1 MSELSA
7 GVRALLGRMESN
19 PEEFYGDASKWNFM
33 FAPNFRDVM
42 TEPEKGAL
50 HEALKEAR
58 RKEFDELVMRRILR
72 DTEEEAV
79 KQVRSSGI
87 MSRGQVTTAIG
98 NSLNEA
104 FSAEYDKA
112 QRQKISYEQTT
123 MQQHLDAHN
132 KAYNALAN
140 ATTITGQGLLSNINS
155 VNPYK

>member
-19 PEEFYGDASKWNFM
+19 PEEFYGDASKWAFM

-72 DTEEEAV
+72 DTEEETV
-79 KQVRSSGI
+79 KQARSSGI

-98 NSLNEA
+98 TSLNDVFGQA
-104 FSAEYDKA
+104 YLGNY
-112 QRQKISYEQTT
+112 QQQQNTLTGVTT
-123 MQQHLDAHN
+123 AH
-132 KAYNALAN
+132 
-140 ATTITGQGLLSNINS
+140 TGQGLLGSF
-155 VNPYK
+155 K

>member
-19 PEEFYGDASKWNFM
+19 PEEFYGGASKWAFM
-33 FAPNFRDVM
+33 FEPNFRDVM

-72 DTEEEAV
+72 DTEEETV
-79 KQVRSSGI
+79 KQARSSGA
-87 MSRGQVTTAIG
+87 MSRGQVTTAI
-98 NSLNEA
+98 NSSLSDTFGAAQITATNHQIA
-104 FSAEYDKA
+104 YD
-112 QRQKISYEQTT
+112 S
-123 MQQHLDAHN
+123 QQHRDAHN
-132 KAYNALAN
+132 RAYNALSN
-140 ATTITGQGLLSNINS
+140 AAINTYNPALNS

>member
-1 MSELSA
+1 
-7 GVRALLGRMESN
+7 
-19 PEEFYGDASKWNFM
+19 M

-72 DTEEEAV
+72 DTEEETV
-79 KQVRSSGI
+79 KQARSSGI

-104 FSAEYDKA
+104 FGQAYLGNS
-112 QRQKISYEQTT
+112 
-123 MQQHLDAHN
+123 QQQQN
-132 KAYNALAN
+132 N
-140 ATTITGQGLLSNINS
+140 IGQGLLGAAYH
-155 VNPYK
+155 NPAQHTYNPNK

>member
-19 PEEFYGDASKWNFM
+19 PEEFYGNASKWAFM
-33 FAPNFRDVM
+33 FEPNFRDVM

-72 DTEEEAV
+72 DTEEETV
-79 KQVRSSGI
+79 KQARSSGI
-87 MSRGQVTTAIG
+87 MSRKQVLSEIGTSLNDVFGQAYLG
-98 NSLNEA
+98 NS
-104 FSAEYDKA
+104 
-112 QRQKISYEQTT
+112 
-123 MQQHLDAHN
+123 QQQQNTA
-132 KAYNALAN
+132 
-140 ATTITGQGLLSNINS
+140 GQGLLGSFNPALNS

>member
-19 PEEFYGDASKWNFM
+19 PEEFYGDASKWAFM

-50 HEALKEAR
+50 HEALKGVR

-72 DTEEEAV
+72 DTEEETV
-79 KQVRSSGI
+79 KQARSSGI
-87 MSRGQVTTAIG
+87 MSRGQVTTAI
-98 NSLNEA
+98 NSSLSDTFGAAQITTANHQIA
-104 FSAEYDKA
+104 YD
-112 QRQKISYEQTT
+112 S
-123 MQQHLDAHN
+123 QQHRDAHN
-132 KAYNALAN
+132 KAYNALSN
-140 ATTITGQGLLSNINS
+140 AATNYNPALNS

>member
-19 PEEFYGDASKWNFM
+19 PEEFYGNASKWAFM
-33 FAPNFRDVM
+33 FEPNFRDVM

-72 DTEEEAV
+72 DTEEETV

-98 NSLNEA
+98 TSLNDV
-104 FSAEYDKA
+104 FGTEYGKAQQQIENDKA
-112 QRQKISYEQTT
+112 LNAYAQTI
-123 MQQHLDAHN
+123 N
-132 KAYNALAN
+132 
-140 ATTITGQGLLSNINS
+140 TGTGILRQGLLGAAHH
-155 VNPYK
+155 NPAQHIYNPNK

>member
-1 MSELSA
+1 MSELST

-19 PEEFYGDASKWNFM
+19 PEEFYGDASKWGFM

-50 HEALKEAR
+50 HEALKEVR

-79 KQVRSSGI
+79 KQVRSSGAI
-87 MSRGQVTTAIG
+87 SRKQMVNEIST
-98 NSLNEA
+98 SLNDV

-112 QRQKISYEQTT
+112 QRQQITYA
-123 MQQHLDAHN
+123 QHEAMRQN
-132 KAYNALAN
+132 
-140 ATTITGQGLLSNINS
+140 TIGQGLLGSGSTNYNPALNDPNR
-155 VNPYK
+155 NPYK

>member
-19 PEEFYGDASKWNFM
+19 PEEFYGDASKWAFM

-72 DTEEEAV
+72 DTEEETV
-79 KQVRSSGI
+79 KQARSSGI
-87 MSRGQVTTAIG
+87 MSRKQVLSEIGTSLNDVFGQAYFGNSQQQQNTLTGVTTAHTG
-98 NSLNEA
+98 
-104 FSAEYDKA
+104 
-112 QRQKISYEQTT
+112 TG
-123 MQQHLDAHN
+123 
-132 KAYNALAN
+132 
-140 ATTITGQGLLSNINS
+140 TTILGSYNPALNTQ
-155 VNPYK
+155 NPYK

>member
-19 PEEFYGDASKWNFM
+19 PEEFYGDASKWGFM

-50 HEALKEAR
+50 HEALKGVR

-72 DTEEEAV
+72 DTEEETV
-79 KQVRSSGI
+79 KQARSSGI

-104 FSAEYDKA
+104 FGQAYLGNS
-112 QRQKISYEQTT
+112 Q
-123 MQQHLDAHN
+123 QQHRDVHN
-132 KAYNALAN
+132 EAYKA
-140 ATTITGQGLLSNINS
+140 LSNAAINNY
-155 VNPYK
+155 NPAQHTYNPNK

>member
-19 PEEFYGDASKWNFM
+19 PEEFYGNASKWAFM
-33 FAPNFRDVM
+33 FEPNFRDVM

-72 DTEEEAV
+72 DTEEETV
-79 KQVRSSGI
+79 KQARSSGT

-98 NSLNEA
+98 TSLNDV
-104 FSAEYDKA
+104 FGQA
-112 QRQKISYEQTT
+112 QLTT
-123 MQQHLDAHN
+123 TSHQMAYNQAQQQRDAN
-132 KAYNALAN
+132 NTAYNALSHA
-140 ATTITGQGLLSNINS
+140 AGQGLLGSF
-155 VNPYK
+155 K

>member
-19 PEEFYGDASKWNFM
+19 PEEFYGDASKWAFM

-72 DTEEEAV
+72 DTEEETV
-79 KQVRSSGI
+79 KQARSSGI

-104 FSAEYDKA
+104 FGAA
-112 QRQKISYEQTT
+112 QLGNYQQEAIRQNNI
-123 MQQHLDAHN
+123 
-132 KAYNALAN
+132 
-140 ATTITGQGLLSNINS
+140 GQGLLGSGSTNYNPALNTQ
-155 VNPYK
+155 NPYK